1 MANDYHTYYRGEL
14 MDIIKQTTIN
24 AIRNAYSNT
33 NEAHA
38 NGCPLKA
45 RLQGIFD
52 MADGIMKQLA
62 DDGEG

>member
-33 NEAHA
+33 NESQA
-38 NGCPLKA
+38 NDCLLKA